1 MRWEDIVD
9 RHGPL
14 VWRCAYRLLGN
25 DADAA
30 DCYQEAFAAA
40 LAVARREAVRN
51 WPALLRRIVTTHA
64 LDRLRQR
71 AIRGAIVPIA
81 ADVDVDSAAGS
92 RVAEPSRVAEGR
104 ELLDAVRAALAQLP
118 ERHAEAFTLT
128 CVEGMSYDEAA
139 AVLGISK
146 NNVGVLLHRARARLR
161 ELLAPVV
168 DAGEARNA
176 SC

>member
-1 MRWEDIVD
+1 MTWEDIVD

-40 LAVARREAVRN
+40 LGVARREAVRN
-51 WPALLRRIVTTHA
+51 WPGLLRRIVTTHA

-71 AIRGAIVPIA
+71 ASRGLLVPIQSG
-81 ADVDVDSAAGS
+81 VDLDAIDSRS
-92 RVAEPSRVAEGR
+92 PDPSRAAEGQ
-104 ELLDAVRAALAQLP
+104 EFLESVRAALAQLP
-118 ERHAEAFTLT
+118 ERNAEAFMLT
-128 CVEGMSYDEAA
+128 CIEGMSYDEAA
-139 AVLGISK
+139 AVLGVST

-168 DAGEARNA
+168 EAGEARRV